1 MLLEQLVE
9 KAAQPPKYDWDIYYR
24 WLFSTI
30 AGRDVSTVQFWHCPH
45 CLTVNIHFS
54 AQRYGKCRGCDLIHL
69 P

>member
-9 KAAQPPKYDWDIYYR
+9 KAAQPPKYDWDAYYR
-24 WLFSTI
+24 WLFSTL
-30 AGRDVSTVQFWHCPH
+30 AGREVSSFDFWQCPH
-45 CLTVNIHFS
+45 CLTVNFFLP